1 MLTGLNINNFAII
14 RSLNIDLTSGM
25 TVITGETG
33 AGKSIAI
40 DALSLCMGYRSD
52 VGMIRNG
59 CEQSQVSASFSID
72 KDSIAYAWLE
82 EKSLLDSEQPTEV
95 IIRRIINA
103 SGPSKAYINE
113 HPVSISFLKELT
125 QYLVHLHGQHA
136 PQLLLK
142 TSYQLVL
149 LDRFVNQKP
158 LVQEVKQAYQHYA
171 QLKQEYEDYLTQ
183 RDNFQN
189 TRLLLEYKNRELQEL
204 KLSDG
209 EFEELEKNYKILANQ
224 AHIQELNQQ
233 IVDLLS
239 EGNFNVSHMLTKA
252 ANNARR
258 LSEYD
263 QNYANLA
270 TMLDEAL
277 INIQESITEAQNISS
292 FDFAAEDMQRVEA
305 RMHEYNTIAKKNN
318 ILPEQLYALSVDIQ
332 KQLSELNSSLGNQE
346 ELEANLELA
355 RKDYISKAKVLSD
368 ARRKGAELLSARV
381 EEIMNEL
388 NMKDAQFYIDVVYD
402 PNTLSQDG
410 SDQVRFMLNSNLGQ
424 QAQELHKVASGG
436 ELSRIALAIQ
446 LLTASHLDNGTLI
459 FDEVDVGI
467 SGKTATVVGR
477 IIRQLAKRIQVISV
491 THLAQVAAYAN
502 NHFQVEK
509 WNDEGTVNT
518 RMRLLDSEGRIN
530 ALASLIGHEDL
541 SAQAIDNA
549 AFLLDQSQN
558 DPHLNFDL
566 VTGLQNS

>member
-14 RSLNIDLTSGM
+14 KQLNIDLDSGM

-59 CEQSQVSASFSID
+59 CNQAQVSATFSID
-72 KDSIAYAWLE
+72 KNSIAYAWLE
-82 EKSLLDSEQPTEV
+82 EKSLLDEEQPTEV
-95 IIRRIINA
+95 IVRRLINT

-149 LDRFVNQKP
+149 VDRYINQKE
-158 LVQEVKQAYQHYA
+158 LLQQVNSSYQKLTKL
-171 QLKQEYEDYLTQ
+171 QKEYEDFLHQ
-183 RDNFQN
+183 KENFQT
-189 TRLLLEYKNRELQEL
+189 TRLLLEYKYRELKEL
-204 KLSDG
+204 NLVNN
-209 EFEELEKNYKILANQ
+209 EYEELEKEYMILSNQ
-224 AHIQELNQQ
+224 AHIKELNQQ
-233 IVDLLS
+233 IIDVLSDGNYNVNSLLS
-239 EGNFNVSHMLTKA
+239 RA
-252 ANNARR
+252 ANNAHR

-263 QNYANLA
+263 KSYHNLA

-277 INIQESITEAQNISS
+277 INIQESVAEAQNLSS
-292 FDFAAEDMQRVEA
+292 FEFSQEDMERVRE
-305 RMHEYNTIAKKNN
+305 RMHAYDTMAKKNN
-318 ILPEQLYALSVDIQ
+318 ILPEQLYSYFVDIS
-332 KQLSELNSSLGNQE
+332 KQLKSLQSSIGDQSEFEEKLEKAQLDYQE
-346 ELEANLELA
+346 KA
-355 RKDYISKAKVLSD
+355 RTLSD
-368 ARRKGAELLSARV
+368 ARRQGAANLSAKV
-381 EEIMNEL
+381 EEIMKDL
-388 NMKDAQFYIDVVYD
+388 NMKDAQFYIDVIYD
-402 PNTLSQDG
+402 PKQISETG

-477 IIRQLAKRIQVISV
+477 IIRQLSKRIQVISV
-491 THLAQVAAYAN
+491 THLAQVAAYASH
-502 NHFQVEK
+502 HFQVEK
-509 WNDEGTVNT
+509 WNEGSEANT
-518 RMRLLDSEGRIN
+518 KMTLLDRTGRVM

-541 SAQAIDNA
+541 SPEAIKNA
-549 AFLLDQSQN
+549 EFLLDQSQK
-558 DPHLNFDL
+558 DPQLDYDL
-566 VTGLQNS
+566 IEN